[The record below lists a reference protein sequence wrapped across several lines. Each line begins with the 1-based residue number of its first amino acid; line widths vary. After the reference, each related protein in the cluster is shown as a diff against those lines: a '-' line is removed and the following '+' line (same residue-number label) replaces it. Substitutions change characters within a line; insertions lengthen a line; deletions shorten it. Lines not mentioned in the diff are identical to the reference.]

1 MKTKTI
7 TPDDLKPVIEQSDGA
22 VLLLVKG
29 DRYSVVSW
37 GRNRRLTT
45 QMGRIAADLSDA
57 IMEKHIDL
65 QE

>member
-29 DRYSVVSW
+29 DRYSVISW
-37 GRNRRLTT
+37 GRTVRWERRMT
-45 QMGRIAADLSDA
+45 RVAADLSDA
-57 IMEKHIDL
+57 IMAKHIDL

>member
-22 VLLLVKG
+22 VLLLVNG
-29 DRYSVVSW
+29 DIYSVVSW
-37 GRNRRLTT
+37 GRTVRWERRMT
-45 QMGRIAADLSDA
+45 RVAADLSDA
-57 IMEKHIDL
+57 IMAKHIDL